1 MPVLAL
7 IARRLGYALIVIAG
21 VIFVVSIMIKL
32 VPGDPVDIMSAGN
45 PGMTEEDKD
54 RLRQQ
59 LGLTRPVLDQY
70 VSYIEG
76 IFRGDLGTSLR
87 QRVPTAQLI
96 LERLPAT
103 LELTFWAMV
112 LALVLAFTLGIVTA
126 LYQDTFVDYAGT
138 IVAVLGVSMPGFLLG
153 ILLMLVFSVHYDLL
167 PSSGYGGSVLA
178 AVPRA
183 LANGDPA
190 LLWGRARYFIL
201 PSTSLAFALM
211 AINARL
217 IRSAMIEA
225 LRQDF
230 VQFARAKGLPRRA
243 IYLHHALRNAI
254 IPIVTVVGLQMG
266 GLLSGA
272 IVVET
277 VFAWPGIGRLAVQAV
292 NWRDYPVVQAVVLF
306 SATLFVTLNL
316 IVDLLYRLID
326 PRMRHG

>member
-1 MPVLAL
+1 VLAL
-7 IARRLGYALIVIAG
+7 IAKRLGYALIVIAG

-45 PGMTEEDKD
+45 PGMTEADKD

-59 LGLTRPVLDQY
+59 LGLTRPVLEQY
-70 VSYIEG
+70 FSYMG
-76 IFRGDLGTSLR
+76 GALRGDLGISLR

-96 LERLPAT
+96 VERLPAT

-112 LALVLAFTLGIVTA
+112 LALILAFTLGIVTA
-126 LYQDTFVDYAGT
+126 LYQDTLIDYAGT
-138 IVAVLGVSMPGFLLG
+138 IVAVLGVSMPGFLFG

-167 PSSGYGGSVLA
+167 PSSGYGGSVI
-178 AVPRA
+178 AVIPRA
-183 LANGDPA
+183 IVSGDPA
-190 LLWGRARYFIL
+190 LLWSRARYFVL
-201 PSTSLAFALM
+201 PSVSLGFALM

-217 IRSAMIEA
+217 IRSAMIET

-230 VQFARAKGLPRRA
+230 VQFARAKGLPRRV
-243 IYLHHALRNAI
+243 IYLRHALRNAI
-254 IPIVTVVGLQMG
+254 IPVVTVVGLQMG
-266 GLLSGA
+266 ALLSGA

-292 NWRDYPVVQAVVLF
+292 SWRDYPVVQAVVLL
-306 SATLFVTLNL
+306 SASLFVTLNL

-326 PRMRHG
+326 PRMRDG